1 MSGGAPS
8 VANLLTILLEK
19 AASTT
24 WELAPY
30 VVVGVLLGEGLR
42 YTPATRVL
50 ERACRRQP
58 TVAIGSAAA
67 LGMASP
73 LCTYGTVPVVLELL
87 RAGVPV
93 APLAT
98 FLATS
103 SLMNPQLLLITWG
116 GLGMKMAAARVV
128 SVLGFGLL
136 LGGIL
141 HVLPERWSIQPVL
154 SEDRR
159 SSKHHGRKFAWRGL
173 LENSWRTLQFVGFYV
188 LLGVLLGAA
197 VEVFFPGRWL
207 LKAFGNDGWFQ
218 ILVAALL
225 GLPTYA
231 CGGGTIPLVQSLMR
245 GGMGGGAALA
255 FLVVGPATRMPPLMA
270 LATII
275 RPAFIGAYVG
285 LLIVYSVLAGLV
297 YRFV

>member
-1 MSGGAPS
+1 MSVGAPS
-8 VANLLTILLEK
+8 VADLLGILLQK
-19 AASTT
+19 AATTT

-58 TVAIGSAAA
+58 TVAIGSAAII
-67 LGMASP
+67 GMASP

-116 GLGMKMAAARVV
+116 GLGVKMTVARVV
-128 SVLGFGLL
+128 AVLGFGLL
-136 LGGIL
+136 LGGVL

-154 SEDRR
+154 SQDKQ
-159 SSKHHGRKFAWRGL
+159 SSKHRARKFSWRGL
-173 LENSWRTLQFVGFYV
+173 LQSSWRTLQFVGFYV
-188 LLGVLLGAA
+188 LLGIVLGAA

-207 LKAFGNDGWFQ
+207 LRAFGGDGWFQ

-231 CGGGTIPLVQSLMR
+231 CGGGTIPLIQSLMR

-297 YRFV
+297 YRFF